1 MNIRDYVGKR
11 CLLKVTK
18 GYSSDV
24 QEFKIIEV
32 SPSGNW
38 VKLQSNY
45 NGQKFW
51 KQLSDIAFVEL
62 LQEFESR
69 PTPRAGDTAT
79 PSQAGESSVA

>member
-1 MNIRDYVGKR
+1 MNIRDYVNKR

-24 QEFKIIEV
+24 QEFKILEI

-45 NGQKFW
+45 SGQKFW
-51 KQLSDIAFVEL
+51 KQISDIAFVEL

-69 PTPRAGDTAT
+69 PTSRAADGA
-79 PSQAGESSVA
+79 SSAEN

>member
-1 MNIRDYVGKR
+1 MNIRDYVNKR

-32 SPSGNW
+32 SPSDNW

-45 NGQKFW
+45 SGQKFW
-51 KQLSDIAFVEL
+51 KQIADIAFVEL

-69 PTPRAGDTAT
+69 PTSRAADGA
-79 PSQAGESSVA
+79 SSTEK